1 MFGILRKNKGKAYMA
16 ISLLIL
22 IVISTLAGFCASVTV
37 AHAEDQ
43 TVTKREKYGLKVYD
57 YPELAGQEGISK
69 TGYTFDGW
77 YMSATGGTK
86 IDEASWTTPLAENTD
101 LYAHWKPNAYPL
113 KVTYNTDV
121 FNNITVTLKRNNGS
135 NVRSLTLGNNGSCT
149 ILFDDIVTITANRKG
164 DYTEGSWIY
173 DDGTHRHKKRHY
185 YNFGSWSMQ
194 TASND
199 PVKPSLANAAAQTTS
214 FTLTATGGVTLNVT
228 GSHTTGNVDHQSKVP
243 ATPKF
248 TIHWKVYKDDGTEL
262 TDKSGSQEITS
273 AENLTTYINNR
284 QQIKGL
290 SIQIGSDG
298 RSFDYKNNN
307 KSLTRQYDIYV
318 EKDGVRL
325 GGTNGKVTLSPG
337 SSNSFTIS
345 DTWH

>member
-77 YMSATGGTK
+77 YTSATGGTK
-86 IDEASWTTPLAENTD
+86 IDESSWTTPLAENTD
-101 LYAHWKPNAYPL
+101 LFAHWKPNAYPL

-121 FNNITVTLKRNNGS
+121 FNNITVNLKRNDGS
-135 NVRSLTLGNNGSCT
+135 NARSYTLGNNGSCT

-164 DYTEGSWIY
+164 DYTEGNWIY
-173 DDGTHRHKKRHY
+173 DDGNHRHHRRHY
-185 YNFGSWSMQ
+185 YSFGSWSMQ
-194 TASND
+194 TASSN
-199 PVKPSLANAAAQTTS
+199 PVKPSLANAAAWTTS

-228 GSHTTGNVDHQSKVP
+228 GSHTTGNVDHQTKHEYVRVRYTNTFGQGTEKEMTCVGDGVEREFNVYAAHWKFT
-243 ATPKF
+243 ATPTSVRAVGGVPVDHDR
-248 TIHWKVYKDDGTEL
+248 TITICYQNANGSWITIDSYTGKAGSL
-262 TDKSGSQEITS
+262 TLSGSIPED
-273 AENLTTYINNR
+273 AYWWR
-284 QQIKGL
+284 
-290 SIQIGSDG
+290 
-298 RSFDYKNNN
+298 
-307 KSLTRQYDIYV
+307 
-318 EKDGVRL
+318 
-325 GGTNGKVTLSPG
+325 
-337 SSNSFTIS
+337 
-345 DTWH
+345 